1 MRALAASRVAT
12 LSSDGACAVGAGGD
26 AFCWLASF
34 DVPSASLTQPA
45 NLFSGTAFSAITGAQ
60 RHRCGILKSNG
71 AAVCWGNNDQGQL
84 GNSTTGGGLVPIPVV
99 LPSP

>member
-1 MRALAASRVAT
+1 
-12 LSSDGACAVGAGGD
+12 
-26 AFCWLASF
+26 
-34 DVPSASLTQPA
+34 VPSASLAQPA
-45 NLFSGTAFSAITGAQ
+45 NLFPGTAFSAITGTQ

-84 GNSTTGGGLVPIPVV
+84 GNSTTGGSPVPIPVV